1 MSDNSEFIKSIEDAT
16 VQIIMRERDKMEKA
30 CLVVETQAK
39 QDCPVD
45 LGILRAS
52 ITSEVEVTEAGITGR
67 IGSNEE
73 YAPYVHNGTGIYAVS
88 GDGRKTPW
96 IYVVK
101 AGKYKGGH
109 FTVGQKPQPFL
120 EHAKLSNMDRVL
132 KILGD

>member
-1 MSDNSEFIKSIEDAT
+1 MTDNGAFLKSIEDAT
-16 VQIIMRERDKMEKA
+16 VQIIMQEIQKMEKA

-45 LGILRAS
+45 MGILRAS
-52 ITSEVEVTEAGITGR
+52 VTSEVEFSGDAIVGR

-73 YAPYVHNGTGIYAVS
+73 YAPYVHNGTGIYAVN
-88 GDGRKTPW
+88 GDGRQTPW
-96 IYVVK
+96 VYVVK

-120 EHAKLSNMDRVL
+120 EYAKLFNMDRVL

>member
-1 MSDNSEFIKSIEDAT
+1 MSDNSEFIKSIENAT
-16 VQIIMRERDKMEKA
+16 VKIIMQEREKMKKA

-45 LGILRAS
+45 MGILRAS
-52 ITSEVEVTEAGITGR
+52 ITSEVEVTGGEIVGR

-73 YAPYVHNGTGIYAVS
+73 YAPYVHNGTGIYAVN

-96 IYVVK
+96 TYVVK
-101 AGKYKGGH
+101 SGKYKGGH

-120 EHAKLSNMDRVL
+120 EYAKLFNMDRIL